1 MLVTKNDRSKA
12 RPSSDTSPN
21 ATTMA
26 TIAST
31 TGTTAAAR
39 VPNTTIR
46 MARAA
51 TMPMVSPWRRSCSAM
66 VLESL
71 AAVASPA
78 TQTLKPWGCW
88 ACSVRSSTWSI
99 LSLASATGPV
109 GILGR
114 LDDPRLER
122 VQVTREPRHVRL
134 EPGIGDGLGVRP
146 DDHHLVGAA
155 GPGQPLLEQR
165 LGLLGVGVVGEVSLR
180 GQGAAQIAGGE
191 PPPNHEQHD
200 PQPDHSEA
208 VLGAPA
214 RHALRREPHVLPLS
228 LHVSGFPSPTG
239 RISTF

>member
-1 MLVTKNDRSKA
+1 MPTARPIIVIMLVMKNDRSKA
-12 RPSSDTSPN
+12 RPSRDTSPS
-21 ATTMA
+21 ATTMDM
-26 TIAST
+26 IAST

-46 MARAA
+46 MIRAA

-99 LSLASATGPV
+99 LALASSS
-109 GILGR
+109 
-114 LDDPRLER
+114 DPAM
-122 VQVTREPRHVRL
+122 VT
-134 EPGIGDGLGVRP
+134 GIGDGLGVRP
-146 DDHHLVGAA
+146 NDHHLVGAA
-155 GPGQPLLEQR
+155 GPGKPLLEQR

-180 GQGAAQIAGGE
+180 GQRPAQVAGGE